1 MAAQP
6 LSAAEVAEVTGGR
19 AGRGVNGHRKGHGVE
34 AGQTL
39 GTPFA
44 VIVSTL
50 QRTGAGGGT
59 GQQ

>member
-1 MAAQP
+1 MAVQP
-6 LSAAEVAEVTGGR
+6 LSAGEVTKVTGGR
-19 AGRGVNGHRKGHGVE
+19 AGRGVNGHRKGHGVV
-34 AGQTL
+34 AGQIL

-50 QRTGAGGGT
+50 QRAGAGGGT